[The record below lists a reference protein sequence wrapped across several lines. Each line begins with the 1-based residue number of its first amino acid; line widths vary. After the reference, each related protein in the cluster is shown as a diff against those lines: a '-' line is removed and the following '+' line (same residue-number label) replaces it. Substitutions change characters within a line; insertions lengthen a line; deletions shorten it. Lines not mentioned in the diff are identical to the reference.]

1 MVITS
6 LAAFDTGAPWP
17 IPSEQNRMDTYAT
30 NALLYEGK
38 HVRYG
43 PTLTPSGLNRPAL
56 VSMVLIS

>member
-17 IPSEQNRMDTYAT
+17 IPSEQNRMDTYST

-38 HVRYG
+38 HGQVW
-43 PTLTPSGLNRPAL
+43 PDLNPFGINHPVQ